1 MKIPRPLL
9 AGCVALALALPIN
22 APASARPL
30 SRAAPPTRSAPPP
43 IVVIVMENKEYGS
56 IVGSS
61 SAPWLNHTFI
71 PRGTLFTNYHAT
83 HHPSL
88 PNYLAMTSGTTS
100 GCHSDECPRRTYTTD
115 NLFRQLSRIG
125 IGWVAWIES
134 MPSRCALH
142 SSGLYAVKH
151 NPPPYYASISPRM
164 CRERDRPYPASLPS
178 SLRPFTYVTPNI
190 CHDMHDCSIAVG
202 DRWLQAHIPP
212 LWQRG
217 ALVIVTF
224 DEGWSS
230 LGGGGHV
237 MTAMA
242 GAHVPRGRRNG
253 HAYNHFG
260 LLAGLERWFG
270 VPRLHHAITARPLP
284 I

>member
-1 MKIPRPLL
+1 MKIPRLFL
-9 AGCVALALALPIN
+9 AGCVALALALPIA

-30 SRAAPPTRSAPPP
+30 TRAAPLTRAGSPP
-43 IVVIVMENKEYGS
+43 IVVIVMENHEYGS

-71 PRGTLFTNYHAT
+71 PRGTLFTKYHAT

-100 GCHSDECPRRTYTTD
+100 GCLSDECPRRTYTTD
-115 NLFRQLSRIG
+115 NLFRQLSRAG

-134 MPSRCALH
+134 MPSRCDLH
-142 SSGLYAVKH
+142 SSGTYAVKH
-151 NPPPYYASISPRM
+151 NPPPYYASISPRI
-164 CRERDRPYPASLPS
+164 CRQRDRPYPGSLPS
-178 SLRPFTYVTPNI
+178 ALRPFTYVTPNI

-217 ALVIVTF
+217 AIVIVTF

-253 HAYNHFG
+253 HSYNHFG

-270 VPRLHHAITARPLP
+270 VPRLHHATTARPLP

>member
-1 MKIPRPLL
+1 MNIPRLL
-9 AGCVALALALPIN
+9 LVGCVALALALPITT
-22 APASARPL
+22 PASARPL
-30 SRAAPPTRSAPPP
+30 TRAPRAP
-43 IVVIVMENKEYGS
+43 IVLIVLENHEYGQ

-71 PRGTLFTNYHAT
+71 PRGALFTNYHAT

-100 GCHSDECPRRTYTTD
+100 SCRSDVCPRATYTTD
-115 NLFRQLSRIG
+115 NLFRQLSRAG
-125 IGWVAWIES
+125 IGWVAWMES
-134 MPSRCALH
+134 MPSRCALQ
-142 SSGLYAVKH
+142 SRGKYAVKH
-151 NPPPYYASISPRM
+151 NPPAYYATLFPRI
-164 CRERDRPYPASLPS
+164 CRERDRRYPGTLPI

-217 ALVIVTF
+217 AIVIITF

-230 LGGGGHV
+230 RGGGGHV

-270 VPRLHHAITARPLP
+270 VPRLHKAMTARPLP

>member
-30 SRAAPPTRSAPPP
+30 TRAAPLTRSAPPP

-100 GCHSDECPRRTYTTD
+100 DCHSDECPRRTYTTD
-115 NLFRQLSRIG
+115 NLFRQLSQVG

-134 MPSRCALH
+134 MPSRCALQ

-164 CRERDRPYPASLPS
+164 CRERDRPYPSALPS

-212 LWQRG
+212 LWDRG
-217 ALVIVTF
+217 AIVIVTF

-242 GAHVPRGRRNG
+242 GGHVARGRRNG
-253 HAYNHFG
+253 HAYNHFS
-260 LLAGLERWFG
+260 LLGGLERWFG
-270 VPRLHHAITARPLP
+270 VPRLHRATTARPLP

>member
-1 MKIPRPLL
+1 
-9 AGCVALALALPIN
+9 VALALALPIA

-30 SRAAPPTRSAPPP
+30 TRVAIHAAGQTRGASSP
-43 IVVIVMENKEYGS
+43 IVVIVLENHEYGS

-100 GCHSDECPRRTYTTD
+100 GCRSDECPRRTYTTN
-115 NLFRQLSRIG
+115 NLFHQLSSVG

-134 MPSRCALH
+134 MPSRCDLH
-142 SSGLYAVKH
+142 SSGTYAVKH
-151 NPPPYYASISPRM
+151 NPPPYYASISPRL
-164 CRERDRPYPASLPS
+164 CRARDRPYPGSLPA
-178 SLRPFTYVTPNI
+178 SLRPFTFVTPNI

-217 ALVIVTF
+217 AIVIVTF
-224 DEGWSS
+224 DEGSSS

-242 GAHVPRGRRNG
+242 GAHVARGRRNG
-253 HAYNHFG
+253 HSYNHFG

-270 VPRLHHAITARPLP
+270 VPRLHRATTARPLP